1 MDKTKDDMVQD
12 LKWTRSLIG
21 HEHATLQAA
30 MELCKRIVARQ
41 DYDSTDNRFKVR
53 EAMAEMFYAMHLQLA
68 KDGGAEDVVK
78 MFEEILE
85 IRWRKVGEKANA
97 R

>member
-1 MDKTKDDMVQD
+1 MDKTTAGMVQD

-41 DYDSTDNRFKVR
+41 DYDSTGNRFKVR
-53 EAMAEMFYAMHLQLA
+53 EAMAEMFYAMQLQLA
-68 KDGGAEDVVK
+68 KNDEVEDVLK
-78 MFEEILE
+78 RFEEILE
-85 IRWRKVGEKANA
+85 IRWRKVGEKSNA